1 MAYREVVGAAVALLA
16 GMLMA
21 CAPVHGAAAQGEAR
35 VGASTQVPAP
45 VPADVALR
53 IDASHNGQ
61 TIEVAVGQ
69 RFSVAL
75 VGVPTAGY
83 LWAPAQAPDFIAR
96 AGEATGNT
104 TTAQSQPDFAGG
116 SHWEVFVFNASAAGR
131 GELVLEQRRP
141 WETNEPASDTF
152 RVTIV
157 AR

>member
-1 MAYREVVGAAVALLA
+1 MAFRAVLTLTALTMA
-16 GMLMA
+16 MA
-21 CAPVHGAAAQGEAR
+21 CAPVPDATEGGEAR
-35 VGASTQVPAP
+35 MGVSTQVPAP
-45 VPADVALR
+45 VPANVPVR
-53 IDASHNGQ
+53 IDASRNGQ
-61 TIEVAVGQ
+61 TIEVAIGQ

-83 LWAPAQAPDFIAR
+83 LWAPAQVPDFIAS
-96 AGEATGNT
+96 AGETSGNT
-104 TTAQSQPDFAGG
+104 TTAQSQPGFAGG
-116 SHWEVFVFNASAAGR
+116 SHWEVFVFSASAGGR